1 MDTGGSGGMNWEVG
15 REVCELPS
23 VKQLVGTC
31 CAVEGA
37 QLSVL
42 WRPRWGWGEGGYM
55 YTYS

>member
-37 QLSVL
+37 QLSAL
-42 WRPRWGWGEGGYM
+42 WRPRWGWGVGIYVHI
-55 YTYS
+55 